1 MGGGAGRPERHLERN
16 PHETDRF
23 AVEFMIVEV
32 RSDGHG
38 KAAKAA
44 PIALKFYSTN
54 VRIVKWASRRNQQM
68 CPAFAPCGRW
78 NAFVSDLPKRAGCFA
93 CPRCKDPM
101 KEVLLDRPGP
111 KRPRTDRL

>member
-1 MGGGAGRPERHLERN
+1 
-16 PHETDRF
+16 
-23 AVEFMIVEV
+23 MIVEV

-78 NAFVSDLPKRAGCFA
+78 NAFVSDLPKRAGFFA

-101 KEVLLDRPGP
+101 KKVLWIAPVQNDPGLIAYECP
-111 KRPRTDRL
+111 SCSYVTSVLAPAGGETGSR